1 MMSECHCA
9 TMTVMSHSK
18 DLKDDFH
25 SDTVLSILNEQR
37 IRGILCDVTIIVED
51 TKFKAHSNVLAASS
65 LYFKNIFWSRT
76 ICISGHVLELDDL
89 KAEVFTEILNYIY
102 SSTVVVK
109 RQETVTD
116 LAAAGKKLGISFL
129 EDLTDVNFSSSPC
142 PYSYC
147 VNEKGTVKEE
157 KHEKRHED
165 SAVTNGPRITN
176 AFSIFETENN
186 LFSPLDL
193 RASFKKVSETIQA
206 PNIGLDRS
214 DVCKDA
220 EPASTLAEHSYAVSS
235 GGDTSQGAPF
245 VDRESSP
252 SYQVGEDRY
261 ENHQATPVIQQGKQ
275 AASTPKSAFKPQG
288 LAVAKVP
295 ASTVTTAEAQHEA
308 VTEQTITSFPK
319 SQNKAG
325 DLHVSREE
333 ENTSA
338 NVSASGA
345 TVSPP
350 VYSCNCC
357 AKSFNDRVLLTAHL
371 QLHSEHQENFIC
383 KYCNKQFANLKVLES
398 HEQVCVRSSNLSV
411 QNGNE
416 QNFADNCTATEGQNG
431 SSCANTEP
439 MLSENSITDCS
450 NANCTLPETDHLVK
464 VVDGQVLYTC
474 VVCKR
479 SYVTL
484 SSLRRHANV
493 HSWRRT
499 YPCHYCNKVFALA
512 EYRTRHE
519 IWHTGE
525 RRYQCIF
532 CLETFMTYYILKNH
546 QKSFH
551 AIDHR
556 LSVNKKTANGGLKPS
571 MYPYKLY
578 RLLPMKC
585 RRLPYKSYQNSS
597 YENVPSTQANETTST
612 NCFIPSSLS
621 SELPPLNFQ
630 HGIMSNNRPLA
641 LDTSSCND
649 TASSTNTQNSSSW
662 GVGILNSDLQRDFF
676 PAEKRV
682 STAANDSGDSSV
694 VSSANVNENSTSVI
708 SYSSS
713 APSVIMHSSRVSSVI
728 MHSKTVT
735 SVENSKTESP
745 NNLPS
750 QAVSDDCKYG
760 SDNYGKCVAKS
771 KTIKEKKKT
780 LLYNR
785 AEATDDMQHLTGSG
799 GSCSKTTNTVQESSK
814 TETYIAKPALPGTSA
829 DSNVAPLCQIT
840 VKIGNEAIVKR
851 HILGSKLF
859 CKRGRK
865 SKHESKQDNLVE
877 EPEMEVKDKSPSRL
891 CSSECLEMTE
901 MCDDVSDQDSSDKP
915 WRPYYNYKPKKK
927 SKQIRKMKKT
937 KWRKKHGSKNSS
949 MEGHNTCSREYALR
963 NAPEEKVVSQEENTE
978 MPNLHCEL
986 CERDQSSTAE
996 AQEHVHWHVAASKP
1010 YICELCQKQFQSPS
1024 TLKMHMRC
1032 HTGEKP
1038 YTCKT
1043 CGKCFSLPGNLQKH
1057 ERIHLGCPK
1066 ICKTAAALG
1075 MHQKKHLFKSPGA
1088 QDRKEQFCNES
1099 TKLLE
1104 NPHFL
1109 GSEGTEMKN
1118 TQNVHWSKENR
1129 SHETE
1134 ILYRNAHLLV
1144 GLQLLFFR
1152 NTVLLNRR
1160 THRIFLPHP
1169 GIMPGHNRATPHK
1182 YFDFERS
1189 RCPCSVI
1196 PSTIPAVSHS
1206 HSRDRPG
1213 VGCWRKE
1220 CLPSYILHPAIPKG
1234 YGEPC
1239 SCTVHYG
1246 LGEQASERQH
1256 QNIPGA
1262 ALLLS
1267 QIKAL
1272 TLPRVWRQGRNVTT
1286 AEEAVGEKL
1295 DAGKAIKK

>member
-1 MMSECHCA
+1 
-9 TMTVMSHSK
+9 MTVMSYSK

-142 PYSYC
+142 PYGYC
-147 VNEKGTVKEE
+147 INEKGTVKEE

-176 AFSIFETENN
+176 AFSIFETENS

-193 RASFKKVSETIQA
+193 RASFKKVSETAQA
-206 PNIGLDRS
+206 PVSLDRS

-235 GGDTSQGAPF
+235 GGDNFQATPFSEQG
-245 VDRESSP
+245 SSP
-252 SYQVGEDRY
+252 SYKMGEDHC
-261 ENHQATPVIQQGKQ
+261 ENRQATPLIQPGKE
-275 AASTPKSAFKPQG
+275 ACSTPKTAFKPQSTG
-288 LAVAKVP
+288 LAAAKNQVP
-295 ASTVTTAEAQHEA
+295 ASTGTTTEAQQEA
-308 VTEQTITSFPK
+308 VTDQTNSSFPK
-319 SQNKAG
+319 PQNTAG
-325 DLHVSREE
+325 DFHLSREE
-333 ENTSA
+333 EGSSA
-338 NVSASGA
+338 NVSGSVA
-345 TVSPP
+345 TVVPP
-350 VYSCNCC
+350 VHNCNSC
-357 AKSFNDRVLLTAHL
+357 AKSFSDSALLSTHL
-371 QLHSEHQENFIC
+371 ELHAAHQETFIC
-383 KYCNKQFANLKVLES
+383 KYCSKQFANRNILES
-398 HEQVCVRSSNLSV
+398 HEQVCMRSSSLSV
-411 QNGNE
+411 HNANE
-416 QNFADNCTATEGQNG
+416 QSFAEDCTATEGRNG
-431 SSCANTEP
+431 SSYANTEP
-439 MLSENSITDCS
+439 LLSENNITDYS
-450 NANCTLPETDHLVK
+450 NANCSLPETDHLVK
-464 VVDGQVLYTC
+464 VVDGQILYTC

-484 SSLRRHANV
+484 SSLRRHSNV

-585 RRLPYKSYQNSS
+585 RRLPYKSYRNSS
-597 YENVPSTQANETTST
+597 YENVQTSSQVNETAST
-612 NCFIPSSLS
+612 NCFIQSSLS

-630 HGIMSNNRPLA
+630 SNIIASNRTLA

-649 TASSTNTQNSSSW
+649 AASSTNTQNSSPW
-662 GVGILNSDLQRDFF
+662 GVGILNSDVQRDFF
-676 PAEKRV
+676 TAEKRV
-682 STAANDSGDSSV
+682 STVANDSGPQDCDSSV
-694 VSSANVNENSTSVI
+694 VSLTNVNENSTSVI

-735 SVENSKTESP
+735 SVENSKTESSD
-745 NNLPS
+745 NLLS
-750 QAVSDDCKYG
+750 QSVSDDCKYG
-760 SDNYGKCVAKS
+760 SENYGKGTTKS
-771 KTIKEKKKT
+771 KNIKEKKKT
-780 LLYNR
+780 LLNNR
-785 AEATDDMQHLTGSG
+785 AEANEDIQHVAGSG
-799 GSCSKTTNTVQESSK
+799 GSSSKTSTAQESSK
-814 TETYIAKPALPGTSA
+814 TETYIAKPALPGTST

-865 SKHESKQDNLVE
+865 SKHESKQDNLIE
-877 EPEMEVKDKSPSRL
+877 ESEMEVKERSPSGL
-891 CSSECLEMTE
+891 YNSECLELTE

-915 WRPYYNYKPKKK
+915 WRPYYNYKPKKR
-927 SKQIRKMKKT
+927 SKQLRKLKKT
-937 KWRKKHGSKNSS
+937 KWRKKHGSKNTI
-949 MEGHNTCSREYALR
+949 MENHNTCNREYALR
-963 NAPEEKVVSQEENTE
+963 NAPEEKVISQEENAE

-986 CERDQSSTAE
+986 CEEDSSSTAE
-996 AQEHVHWHVAASKP
+996 IQEHVHWHVATSKP

-1043 CGKCFSLPGNLQKH
+1043 CGKCFSVLGNLQKH
-1057 ERIHLGCPK
+1057 ERIHLGVKDFVCQYCNKAFTLNETLKIHERIHTGEKRYHCQFCFQSFLYLSTKKNHEQRHVREHNGKGYACFQCPK

-1075 MHQKKHLFKSPGA
+1075 MHQKKHLFKRPCP
-1088 QDRKEQFCNES
+1088 QDRKEKFCNES

-1104 NPHFL
+1104 NPNFL
-1109 GSEGTEMKN
+1109 GSEGSEVKKP
-1118 TQNVHWSKENR
+1118 QN
-1129 SHETE
+1129 
-1134 ILYRNAHLLV
+1134 
-1144 GLQLLFFR
+1144 
-1152 NTVLLNRR
+1152 
-1160 THRIFLPHP
+1160 
-1169 GIMPGHNRATPHK
+1169 ATP
-1182 YFDFERS
+1182 E
-1189 RCPCSVI
+1189 VI
-1196 PSTIPAVSHS
+1196 
-1206 HSRDRPG
+1206 
-1213 VGCWRKE
+1213 
-1220 CLPSYILHPAIPKG
+1220 L
-1234 YGEPC
+1234 
-1239 SCTVHYG
+1239 
-1246 LGEQASERQH
+1246 
-1256 QNIPGA
+1256 
-1262 ALLLS
+1262 
-1267 QIKAL
+1267 
-1272 TLPRVWRQGRNVTT
+1272 
-1286 AEEAVGEKL
+1286 
-1295 DAGKAIKK
+1295 

>member
-1 MMSECHCA
+1 
-9 TMTVMSHSK
+9 MTVMSCSK

-142 PYSYC
+142 PYAYC
-147 VNEKGTVKEE
+147 MNEKGTVKEE

-176 AFSIFETENN
+176 AFSIFETENS

-193 RASFKKVSETIQA
+193 RANFKKISETIQA
-206 PNIGLDRS
+206 PNPSLDRS
-214 DVCKDA
+214 DICKDA
-220 EPASTLAEHSYAVSS
+220 EPGSTLAEHSYAVSS
-235 GGDTSQGAPF
+235 GGDTFQGAPF
-245 VDRESSP
+245 LEQDSSP
-252 SYQVGEDRY
+252 SYNMSEDYY
-261 ENHQATPVIQQGKQ
+261 ENLQATPHIQLGKQ
-275 AASTPKSAFKPQG
+275 ACSTPKTTFKPQG
-288 LAVAKVP
+288 TGLAIAKVP
-295 ASTVTTAEAQHEA
+295 APAVTATEAPHEA
-308 VTEQTITSFPK
+308 ATDKTNTSFPK
-319 SQNKAG
+319 PQDKAE
-325 DLHVSREE
+325 DFHLSREE
-333 ENTSA
+333 EKNSA
-338 NVSASGA
+338 NVSGSVA
-345 TVSPP
+345 TVVPP
-350 VYSCNCC
+350 AYNCNCC
-357 AKSFNDRVLLTAHL
+357 AKSFNDKALLSSHL
-371 QLHSEHQENFIC
+371 QLHSENQGTFIC
-383 KYCNKQFANLKVLES
+383 KSCSKQFANLNILER
-398 HEQVCVRSSNLSV
+398 HEQVCMKSSSLSV
-411 QNGNE
+411 HNGNE
-416 QNFADNCTATEGQNG
+416 QNFSDNYTATDVRKG
-431 SSCANTEP
+431 SSYANAESL
-439 MLSENSITDCS
+439 LSENSITDYS
-450 NANCTLPETDHLVK
+450 NANCTLPETDHLIK
-464 VVDGQVLYTC
+464 VVDGQILYTC
-474 VVCKR
+474 IVCKR

-556 LSVNKKTANGGLKPS
+556 LSVNKKTANGGLKTS

-597 YENVPSTQANETTST
+597 YENVQTSSQLNKTAST

-630 HGIMSNNRPLA
+630 SNIIPNRTLA
-641 LDTSSCND
+641 LDTSSRND

-676 PAEKRV
+676 TGEKRV
-682 STAANDSGDSSV
+682 STAANDSGPEEYDSSV
-694 VSSANVNENSTSVI
+694 VSLNNVNENSTSVI

-728 MHSKTVT
+728 MHGKTVT
-735 SVENSKTESP
+735 SVENSKTESS

-750 QAVSDDCKYG
+750 QPVTDGCKYG
-760 SDNYGKCVAKS
+760 SENYGKCITKS
-771 KTIKEKKKT
+771 KPVKEKKKT

-785 AEATDDMQHLTGSG
+785 AEATEDTQCVTGSG
-799 GSCSKTTNTVQESSK
+799 GSSNKTTDAVQESSK

-865 SKHESKQDNLVE
+865 SKHEPKQDNPIE
-877 EPEMEVKDKSPSRL
+877 ESEMETKERSPSRL
-891 CSSECLEMTE
+891 YSSECLELTE

-927 SKQIRKMKKT
+927 SRQLRKIKKT
-937 KWRKKHGSKNSS
+937 KWRKKHGSKNTVVES
-949 MEGHNTCSREYALR
+949 HNTRNREYVLR
-963 NAPEEKVVSQEENTE
+963 SAPEEKAISQEENTE
-978 MPNLHCEL
+978 MPNLPCEL

-996 AQEHVHWHVAASKP
+996 IQEHIHWHVAASKT

-1038 YTCKT
+1038 YACKT
-1043 CGKCFSLPGNLQKH
+1043 CGKCFSVPGSLQKH
-1057 ERIHLGCPK
+1057 ERIHLGVKDFVCQYCNKAFTLNETLKIHERIHTGEKRYHCQFCFQSFLYLSTKRNHEQRHVREHNGKGYACFQCPK

-1075 MHQKKHLFKSPGA
+1075 MHQKKHLFKRPGP
-1088 QDRKEQFCNES
+1088 QDRQEQFCNES

-1109 GSEGTEMKN
+1109 GSEGNEVKN
-1118 TQNVHWSKENR
+1118 MQHVTPEV
-1129 SHETE
+1129 
-1134 ILYRNAHLLV
+1134 
-1144 GLQLLFFR
+1144 
-1152 NTVLLNRR
+1152 VL
-1160 THRIFLPHP
+1160 
-1169 GIMPGHNRATPHK
+1169 
-1182 YFDFERS
+1182 
-1189 RCPCSVI
+1189 
-1196 PSTIPAVSHS
+1196 
-1206 HSRDRPG
+1206 
-1213 VGCWRKE
+1213 
-1220 CLPSYILHPAIPKG
+1220 
-1234 YGEPC
+1234 
-1239 SCTVHYG
+1239 
-1246 LGEQASERQH
+1246 
-1256 QNIPGA
+1256 
-1262 ALLLS
+1262 
-1267 QIKAL
+1267 
-1272 TLPRVWRQGRNVTT
+1272 
-1286 AEEAVGEKL
+1286 
-1295 DAGKAIKK
+1295 

>member
-1 MMSECHCA
+1 
-9 TMTVMSHSK
+9 MTVMSHSK

-142 PYSYC
+142 PYAYC

-176 AFSIFETENN
+176 AFSIFETENS

-193 RASFKKVSETIQA
+193 RASFKKASETTQA
-206 PNIGLDRS
+206 PSISLDRS
-214 DVCKDA
+214 NVCKDA

-235 GGDTSQGAPF
+235 GGDTFQGTPF
-245 VDRESSP
+245 LEQDRSP
-252 SYQVGEDRY
+252 SYKVGEDHY
-261 ENHQATPVIQQGKQ
+261 ENLQATPLVQPGKQ
-275 AASTPKSAFKPQG
+275 ACSTPKTAFKPQG
-288 LAVAKVP
+288 TGLAIAKVP
-295 ASTVTTAEAQHEA
+295 ASTVTTTEAQQEA
-308 VTEQTITSFPK
+308 VTDQTITSLPQP
-319 SQNKAG
+319 QNKAG
-325 DLHVSREE
+325 DLHLSREE
-333 ENTSA
+333 EDNSANTSA
-338 NVSASGA
+338 SVA
-345 TVSPP
+345 TVVPP
-350 VYSCNCC
+350 VYNCNCC
-357 AKSFNDRVLLTAHL
+357 AESFNDRALLTTHL
-371 QLHSEHQENFIC
+371 QLHSEHQETFIC
-383 KYCNKQFANLKVLES
+383 KYCSKQFANLNILES
-398 HEQVCVRSSNLSV
+398 HEQVCMRSGGLPV

-416 QNFADNCTATEGQNG
+416 QNFEDNYTAADGRNG
-431 SSCANTEP
+431 SSYANAEP
-439 MLSENSITDCS
+439 LLSENSITDYS
-450 NANCTLPETDHLVK
+450 NANRTLPETDHLVK
-464 VVDGQVLYTC
+464 VVDGQILYTC

-585 RRLPYKSYQNSS
+585 RRLPYKSYRNSS
-597 YENVPSTQANETTST
+597 YENVQTSSQVNETAST
-612 NCFIPSSLS
+612 NCFIQSSLS

-630 HGIMSNNRPLA
+630 HNIIATNRTLA

-649 TASSTNTQNSSSW
+649 AAASTNTHNSSSW

-676 PAEKRV
+676 TAEKRV
-682 STAANDSGDSSV
+682 STAANDSATQECDSSV
-694 VSSANVNENSTSVI
+694 VSLTNVTENSTSVI

-728 MHSKTVT
+728 MHSKTIT
-735 SVENSKTESP
+735 SVENNKTQSS

-750 QAVSDDCKYG
+750 QSVSDDCKYG
-760 SDNYGKCVAKS
+760 SDNCGKCITKS
-771 KTIKEKKKT
+771 KTMKDKKKT

-785 AEATDDMQHLTGSG
+785 AEAAEDSQHIAGSG
-799 GSCSKTTNTVQESSK
+799 GSSSKTTNTVQESSK
-814 TETYIAKPALPGTSA
+814 TETYIAKPALPGTST

-865 SKHESKQDNLVE
+865 SKHESKQDNLNE
-877 EPEMEVKDKSPSRL
+877 ESEMEIKERSPSGL
-891 CSSECLEMTE
+891 YSSECLELTE

-927 SKQIRKMKKT
+927 SKQLRKMKKT
-937 KWRKKHGSKNSS
+937 KWRKKHGSKNTI
-949 MEGHNTCSREYALR
+949 MESHNTSSREYALR
-963 NAPEEKVVSQEENTE
+963 NAPEEKAINQEENPE

-996 AQEHVHWHVAASKP
+996 SQEHVHWHGAASKP
-1010 YICELCQKQFQSPS
+1010 YVCELCQKQFQSPS

-1043 CGKCFSLPGNLQKH
+1043 CGKCFSVPGNLQKH
-1057 ERIHLGCPK
+1057 ERIHLGIKDFVCQYCNKAFTLNETLKIHERIHTGEKRYHCQFCFQSFLYLPTKRNHEQRHVLERNGKGYACFQCPK

-1075 MHQKKHLFKSPGA
+1075 MHQKKHLYKSLGS

-1109 GSEGTEMKN
+1109 GSEGSEVKN
-1118 TQNVHWSKENR
+1118 TQNVTPEV
-1129 SHETE
+1129 
-1134 ILYRNAHLLV
+1134 IL
-1144 GLQLLFFR
+1144 
-1152 NTVLLNRR
+1152 
-1160 THRIFLPHP
+1160 
-1169 GIMPGHNRATPHK
+1169 
-1182 YFDFERS
+1182 
-1189 RCPCSVI
+1189 
-1196 PSTIPAVSHS
+1196 
-1206 HSRDRPG
+1206 
-1213 VGCWRKE
+1213 
-1220 CLPSYILHPAIPKG
+1220 
-1234 YGEPC
+1234 
-1239 SCTVHYG
+1239 
-1246 LGEQASERQH
+1246 
-1256 QNIPGA
+1256 
-1262 ALLLS
+1262 
-1267 QIKAL
+1267 
-1272 TLPRVWRQGRNVTT
+1272 
-1286 AEEAVGEKL
+1286 
-1295 DAGKAIKK
+1295 

>member
-1 MMSECHCA
+1 
-9 TMTVMSHSK
+9 MTVMSHSK

-142 PYSYC
+142 PYAYC
-147 VNEKGTVKEE
+147 INEKGTVKEE

-176 AFSIFETENN
+176 AFSIFETENS

-193 RASFKKVSETIQA
+193 RANFKKVSETIQDHNIS
-206 PNIGLDRS
+206 PNRGDI
-214 DVCKDA
+214 CKDA

-235 GGDTSQGAPF
+235 GGDTCQGTPF
-245 VDRESSP
+245 IEQSGSP
-252 SYQVGEDRY
+252 SYRTGEDHY
-261 ENHQATPVIQQGKQ
+261 EDVQATPLIQPRKQ
-275 AASTPKSAFKPQG
+275 ACSTPKTVLKPQG
-288 LAVAKVP
+288 TGLAIAKAP
-295 ASTVTTAEAQHEA
+295 ASTVTTTEAQHEA
-308 VTEQTITSFPK
+308 VTDQPITSLSKP
-319 SQNKAG
+319 QNKAG
-325 DLHVSREE
+325 NFHLSREE
-333 ENTSA
+333 ENNPA
-338 NVSASGA
+338 NVSGSTA
-345 TVSPP
+345 TVIPP
-350 VYSCNCC
+350 VYNCNCC
-357 AKSFNDRVLLTAHL
+357 AKSFSDRALLSTHL
-371 QLHSEHQENFIC
+371 QLHSEHQETFIC
-383 KYCNKQFANLKVLES
+383 KYCSKQFANLNVLES
-398 HEQVCVRSSNLSV
+398 HEQVCTRSSDLSV
-411 QNGNE
+411 QNGKE
-416 QNFADNCTATEGQNG
+416 QNFAGNYTATDRKSG
-431 SSCANTEP
+431 SSYANAEP
-439 MLSENSITDCS
+439 LLSENSMTDYS
-450 NANCTLPETDHLVK
+450 NANCTLPETDHLIK
-464 VVDGQVLYTC
+464 VVDGQILYTC
-474 VVCKR
+474 IVCKR

-571 MYPYKLY
+571 VYPYKLY

-597 YENVPSTQANETTST
+597 YENVQVSTQVNETAST
-612 NCFIPSSLS
+612 NCFIPTSLN
-621 SELPPLNFQ
+621 SELSPLNFQ
-630 HGIMSNNRPLA
+630 SNIIPNNRPLA
-641 LDTSSCND
+641 LNTSSCND
-649 TASSTNTQNSSSW
+649 TASSVNTQTASSW
-662 GVGILNSDLQRDFF
+662 GAGILNSDLQRDFCTG
-676 PAEKRV
+676 EKRV
-682 STAANDSGDSSV
+682 STAADDSGSQECDSSV
-694 VSSANVNENSTSVI
+694 VSLTNMNENSTSVI

-735 SVENSKTESP
+735 SIENSKTESS
-745 NNLPS
+745 NNPPS
-750 QAVSDDCKYG
+750 QSATDDCKYE
-760 SDNYGKCVAKS
+760 SDNHGKCITKS
-771 KTIKEKKKT
+771 KTNKEKKKT
-780 LLYNR
+780 LLHSR
-785 AEATDDMQHLTGSG
+785 AEATEDTQHVPGSG
-799 GSCSKTTNTVQESSK
+799 GSSSKTTNTGQESSK
-814 TETYIAKPALPGTSA
+814 TETYIAKPALPGTST

-865 SKHESKQDNLVE
+865 TKYESKQDKLIE
-877 EPEMEVKDKSPSRL
+877 ESETERKEISPSRL
-891 CSSECLEMTE
+891 YSSECLELTE

-927 SKQIRKMKKT
+927 SKQLRKIKKT
-937 KWRKKHGSKNSS
+937 KWREKHGSKNTTVES
-949 MEGHNTCSREYALR
+949 HNTCIREYALR
-963 NAPEEKVVSQEENTE
+963 NAPEEKVISQEENTE

-986 CERDQSSTAE
+986 CERDQSSTE
-996 AQEHVHWHVAASKP
+996 KIQDHVHWHVATSKP
-1010 YICELCQKQFQSPS
+1010 YICELCQKQFRSPS
-1024 TLKMHMRC
+1024 TLRMHMRC

-1043 CGKCFSLPGNLQKH
+1043 CGKCFSVPGNLQKH
-1057 ERIHLGCPK
+1057 ERIHLGVKDFVCQYCNKAFTLNEALKIHERIHTGEKRYHCQFCFKSFLYLSTKRNHEQRHVRKLNGKGFACFHCQK

-1075 MHQKKHLFKSPGA
+1075 MHQKKHLFKSSGA

-1104 NPHFL
+1104 NPHVL
-1109 GSEGTEMKN
+1109 GSEGSEVKN
-1118 TQNVHWSKENR
+1118 TQTVTPEV
-1129 SHETE
+1129 
-1134 ILYRNAHLLV
+1134 IL
-1144 GLQLLFFR
+1144 
-1152 NTVLLNRR
+1152 
-1160 THRIFLPHP
+1160 
-1169 GIMPGHNRATPHK
+1169 
-1182 YFDFERS
+1182 
-1189 RCPCSVI
+1189 
-1196 PSTIPAVSHS
+1196 
-1206 HSRDRPG
+1206 
-1213 VGCWRKE
+1213 
-1220 CLPSYILHPAIPKG
+1220 
-1234 YGEPC
+1234 
-1239 SCTVHYG
+1239 
-1246 LGEQASERQH
+1246 
-1256 QNIPGA
+1256 
-1262 ALLLS
+1262 
-1267 QIKAL
+1267 
-1272 TLPRVWRQGRNVTT
+1272 
-1286 AEEAVGEKL
+1286 
-1295 DAGKAIKK
+1295 

>member
-1 MMSECHCA
+1 MYLDLRAAVSDQ
-9 TMTVMSHSK
+9 MTVMSHSK
-18 DLKDDFH
+18 DFKDDFH

-129 EDLTDVNFSSSPC
+129 EDLTDINFSSSPC
-142 PYSYC
+142 PYTYC
-147 VNEKGTVKEE
+147 VSEKGTVKEE

-165 SAVTNGPRITN
+165 SSVTNGPRITN
-176 AFSIFETENN
+176 AFSIFETENS

-206 PNIGLDRS
+206 PSVSLDRNN
-214 DVCKDA
+214 VCKDA

-235 GGDTSQGAPF
+235 GGDTFQGTSF
-245 VDRESSP
+245 LEKDSTP
-252 SYQVGEDRY
+252 SCKVGEDHY
-261 ENHQATPVIQQGKQ
+261 ENLQATPLIQPGKQ
-275 AASTPKSAFKPQG
+275 ACSTPKTAAKPQATG
-288 LAVAKVP
+288 SAIAKAP
-295 ASTVTTAEAQHEA
+295 ASTVTTTEAQHEA
-308 VTEQTITSFPK
+308 VTDQTTISFAKP
-319 SQNKAG
+319 QNKAG
-325 DLHVSREE
+325 DFHLPREE
-333 ENTSA
+333 VNSSADVA
-338 NVSASGA
+338 NVSGSVT
-345 TVSPP
+345 TVVPP
-350 VYSCNCC
+350 VYNCDSC
-357 AKSFNDRVLLTAHL
+357 AKSFSDRALLTAHL
-371 QLHSEHQENFIC
+371 QLHSEHEETFIC
-383 KYCNKQFANLKVLES
+383 KYCSKQFANRNILES
-398 HEQVCVRSSNLSV
+398 HEQVCMRSSSLSV
-411 QNGNE
+411 HNGNE
-416 QNFADNCTATEGQNG
+416 QNFADNYTATEGRNG
-431 SSCANTEP
+431 SSYPNAEP
-439 MLSENSITDCS
+439 LLPENSITDYS

-464 VVDGQVLYTC
+464 VVDGQILYTC
-474 VVCKR
+474 IVCKR

-585 RRLPYKSYQNSS
+585 RRLPYKSYRNSS
-597 YENVPSTQANETTST
+597 YENVPTSTQVNEAPPT

-621 SELPPLNFQ
+621 SELPPLNFP
-630 HGIMSNNRPLA
+630 SNVIASNRTLA
-641 LDTSSCND
+641 LDTSACKD

-662 GVGILNSDLQRDFF
+662 GVGILTSDLQRDFF
-676 PAEKRV
+676 TAEKRA
-682 STAANDSGDSSV
+682 STAANDSGSQECDSSV
-694 VSSANVNENSTSVI
+694 VSLPSANENSTSVI

-713 APSVIMHSSRVSSVI
+713 APSVIVHSSRVSSVI
-728 MHSKTVT
+728 MHSKALT
-735 SVENSKTESP
+735 SVENNKVESS

-750 QAVSDDCKYG
+750 QSVSDDCKYG
-760 SDNYGKCVAKS
+760 SHNDEKCVTKS

-780 LLYNR
+780 LLYHR
-785 AEATDDMQHLTGSG
+785 AEATEDTQHITGSG
-799 GSCSKTTNTVQESSK
+799 GSSGKTNTVQESSK
-814 TETYIAKPALPGTSA
+814 TETYIAKPALPGTST

-865 SKHESKQDNLVE
+865 SKHESKQDNLTE
-877 EPEMEVKDKSPSRL
+877 EAEMEVKERSPSRL
-891 CSSECLEMTE
+891 YTSECLELTE

-927 SKQIRKMKKT
+927 SKQLRKMKKT
-937 KWRKKHGSKNSS
+937 KWRRKHGSKNAI
-949 MEGHNTCSREYALR
+949 MESPSTCSREYALR
-963 NAPEEKVVSQEENTE
+963 NTPEEKPIGQEENAE

-986 CERDQSSTAE
+986 CERDQSSTADV
-996 AQEHVHWHVAASKP
+996 QEHVHWHVGTSKP
-1010 YICELCQKQFQSPS
+1010 YICEVCQKQFQSPS

-1043 CGKCFSLPGNLQKH
+1043 CGKCFSVPGNLQKH
-1057 ERIHLGCPK
+1057 ERIHLGVKDFVCQYCNKAFTLNETLKIHERIHTGEKRYHCQFCFQSFLYLSTKRNHEQRHVREHNGKGYACFQCPK

-1075 MHQKKHLFKSPGA
+1075 MHQKKHLFKSAGP

-1104 NPHFL
+1104 NPHFF
-1109 GSEGTEMKN
+1109 GSEGSEVKN
-1118 TQNVHWSKENR
+1118 IQNVTPEV
-1129 SHETE
+1129 
-1134 ILYRNAHLLV
+1134 IL
-1144 GLQLLFFR
+1144 
-1152 NTVLLNRR
+1152 
-1160 THRIFLPHP
+1160 
-1169 GIMPGHNRATPHK
+1169 
-1182 YFDFERS
+1182 
-1189 RCPCSVI
+1189 
-1196 PSTIPAVSHS
+1196 
-1206 HSRDRPG
+1206 
-1213 VGCWRKE
+1213 
-1220 CLPSYILHPAIPKG
+1220 
-1234 YGEPC
+1234 
-1239 SCTVHYG
+1239 
-1246 LGEQASERQH
+1246 
-1256 QNIPGA
+1256 
-1262 ALLLS
+1262 
-1267 QIKAL
+1267 
-1272 TLPRVWRQGRNVTT
+1272 
-1286 AEEAVGEKL
+1286 
-1295 DAGKAIKK
+1295 